1 MALIPTE
8 RFYKSNWIEYHRNHC
23 SMIKDAKPNALLLG
37 DSIVACLSRYPNVWN
52 EYFAPRNAL
61 NLGIGGD
68 RVENALWRAIYLPL
82 PPSVKNVV
90 ILCGTNNIPID
101 TPCYIVDCIINIGSI
116 FQKRSSSI
124 DVYESW
130 SGNRKLVDEVNEIL
144 KYQWNLNGFTFIF
157 QDH

>member
-1 MALIPTE
+1 MNGTNILP
-8 RFYKSNWIEYHRNHC
+8 
-23 SMIKDAKPNALLLG
+23 
-37 DSIVACLSRYPNVWN
+37 
-52 EYFAPRNAL
+52 L
-61 NLGIGGD
+61 NLGIRGD
-68 RVENALWRAIYLPL
+68 RVENVLWRTINLPV